1 MFRNEIIETGKQVI
15 HLEAKALFA
24 LEELIDSSFTQA
36 VTLIQSLEGKGKL
49 IISGMGKAGLIGAKI
64 AATFSSLGT
73 ASFFMHPAEA
83 SHGDLGMV
91 SETDVLLLLS
101 NSGASEEVIH
111 LIPSFKKLGVSII
124 AITSKPKSIL
134 AKNADV
140 TLNLGDFQEACLMK
154 LAPTTSTTLMLA
166 LGDALAV
173 ATMKIKKGFDEKA
186 YAFFHPG
193 GLLGKKLLKVEEV
206 MRKGDDVVKCSETTE
221 VKSVLFAMTKTR
233 SGMALILA
241 KDGSLE
247 GVFTDGD
254 LRRALEKN
262 ENILKQE
269 VRIWMTANPQSI
281 EAGHF
286 VTKAVKILGDE
297 QIGDLPVVNHQNKP
311 LGIISAKDLLSLGL
325 I

>member
-124 AITSKPKSIL
+124 AITSKPKS
-134 AKNADV
+134 K
-140 TLNLGDFQEACLMK
+140 
-154 LAPTTSTTLMLA
+154 
-166 LGDALAV
+166 
-173 ATMKIKKGFDEKA
+173 
-186 YAFFHPG
+186 
-193 GLLGKKLLKVEEV
+193 
-206 MRKGDDVVKCSETTE
+206 
-221 VKSVLFAMTKTR
+221 
-233 SGMALILA
+233 
-241 KDGSLE
+241 
-247 GVFTDGD
+247 
-254 LRRALEKN
+254 
-262 ENILKQE
+262 
-269 VRIWMTANPQSI
+269 
-281 EAGHF
+281 
-286 VTKAVKILGDE
+286 
-297 QIGDLPVVNHQNKP
+297 
-311 LGIISAKDLLSLGL
+311 
-325 I
+325 